1 MTIPKLVDH
10 EQSLTERIY
19 HRLRREIITGRI
31 PSRTRLVE
39 STLAEEMQVSRTPV
53 REALQK
59 LTLEG
64 LLLAM
69 PRAGYMVAELS
80 DEDIQDLFETRMD
93 IEKIA
98 GRRALEHIG
107 ESELDALSANL
118 ERMDRMLQSGM
129 LQNLAEIDQEFHDI
143 IYRAS
148 RSKTL
153 YRICLNLSDHT
164 LKFRIA
170 LSMPPGLARKTRDHH
185 RNIYQAL
192 RQKDAHQLEKAI
204 HNHLAEAS
212 DQIII
217 LLKELRIEYP
227 QPKE

>member
-1 MTIPKLVDH
+1 MSIAKIADT
-10 EQSLTERIY
+10 EQSLTDRVY
-19 HRLRREIITGRI
+19 NHLRQDIITGKI
-31 PSRTRLVE
+31 PGGTRLVE

-59 LTLEG
+59 MTLEG
-64 LLLAM
+64 LLHAM
-69 PRAGYMVAELS
+69 PRAGYVVDELS
-80 DEDIQDLFETRMD
+80 DEDIQDLFDIRLD

-98 GRRALEHIG
+98 ARKALEHINRK
-107 ESELDALSANL
+107 EIDALKANL

-153 YRICLNLSDHT
+153 YRICQNLSDHT

-170 LSMPPGLARKTRDHH
+170 LSMPPSLARKTRDHH
-185 RNIYQAL
+185 RNITRTLTDKDAQAL
-192 RQKDAHQLEKAI
+192 ELAV
-204 HNHLAEAS
+204 HNHLTEAKE
-212 DQIII
+212 QIIV
-217 LLKELRIEYP
+217 LLKELRI
-227 QPKE
+227 K